1 MKDVLSDA
9 HNTFMNVQAH
19 QDEEDR
25 QLDDILKR
33 DKAFNWSDEEI
44 KAGNSSTS
52 PSKEEEVVEN
62 ARQVSEPPRQRKPH
76 NTKTPLKP
84 MIQLPSR
91 SSLGS
96 IQSTTSSHQ
105 LFKHKEQQQHP
116 HFTHSQ
122 TTIMHRHSL
131 PSKPLPPPVL
141 ATSLYHQVKTNVNQ
155 ALIKQ

>member
-1 MKDVLSDA
+1 MTYVLNVKDVLSDA

-52 PSKEEEVVEN
+52 PSKEDEVVEN

-76 NTKTPLKP
+76 NTKTP
-84 MIQLPSR
+84 
-91 SSLGS
+91 
-96 IQSTTSSHQ
+96 
-105 LFKHKEQQQHP
+105 
-116 HFTHSQ
+116 
-122 TTIMHRHSL
+122 
-131 PSKPLPPPVL
+131 
-141 ATSLYHQVKTNVNQ
+141 
-155 ALIKQ
+155 

>member
-1 MKDVLSDA
+1 MTYVLNVKDVLSDA

-44 KAGNSSTS
+44 KVGNSSTS

-76 NTKTPLKP
+76 YAKTP
-84 MIQLPSR
+84 
-91 SSLGS
+91 
-96 IQSTTSSHQ
+96 
-105 LFKHKEQQQHP
+105 
-116 HFTHSQ
+116 
-122 TTIMHRHSL
+122 
-131 PSKPLPPPVL
+131 
-141 ATSLYHQVKTNVNQ
+141 
-155 ALIKQ
+155 

>member
-1 MKDVLSDA
+1 MTYVLNVKDVLSDA

-52 PSKEEEVVEN
+52 PAKEEVVEH

-76 NTKTPLKP
+76 HSKTPQKP

-91 SSLGS
+91 SSLGA
-96 IQSTTSSHQ
+96 IQTTPTSHQ
-105 LFKHKEQQQHP
+105 LKHKE
-116 HFTHSQ
+116 
-122 TTIMHRHSL
+122 
-131 PSKPLPPPVL
+131 
-141 ATSLYHQVKTNVNQ
+141 
-155 ALIKQ
+155 